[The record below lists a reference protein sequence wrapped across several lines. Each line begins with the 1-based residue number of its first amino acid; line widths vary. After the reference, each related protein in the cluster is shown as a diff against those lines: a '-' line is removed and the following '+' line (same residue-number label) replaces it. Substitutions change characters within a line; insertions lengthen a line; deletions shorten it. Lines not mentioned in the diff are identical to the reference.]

1 MQPLRHS
8 DADVITSSRR
18 SEAPDY
24 ACLNESQRY
33 KQPAEGP
40 HYSALADEARGFGRA
55 HAKIILFGEHAVV
68 FGEPAIAFPM
78 QCLTLRATAEPCDG
92 ELWLTANNY
101 DGPLADAPTF
111 LSPVGATIK
120 ACLDLLE
127 YPQSGMHISC
137 QGNVPPAR
145 GLGSSAAA
153 SAAMVDSII
162 DFSGKDVDYH
172 SRYELVQIGE
182 RVAHGSA
189 SGLDAHTV
197 LNTHPVLFQGGRSE
211 PITVS
216 LGSPLVVAD
225 TGQPGD
231 TLSAVRGVDE
241 IRRTHKKRFTRNVDA
256 IRHHTVEARIDLALD
271 DRASL
276 GERMNAVHE
285 HLADLGVSSPELENL
300 ISAARNEG
308 ALGAKLTGGG
318 RGGCIIALS
327 KDENHAIALSDALRA
342 AGARRT
348 WLMHPSE
355 FQR

>member
-8 DADVITSSRR
+8 DGEVLTSSPR
-18 SEAPDY
+18 SEAHAYPHHPDNPQY
-24 ACLNESQRY
+24 APLPDST
-33 KQPAEGP
+33 
-40 HYSALADEARGFGRA
+40 HYSALTDNTRGYGRA

-78 QCLTLRATAEPCDG
+78 RCLSLHATAEPCDG

-101 DGPLADAPTF
+101 DGPLVDAPTF

-137 QGNVPPAR
+137 EGNVPPAR

-162 DFSGKDVDYH
+162 DFSGTDIDYH

-189 SGLDAHTV
+189 SGLDAQTV

-211 PITVS
+211 PITVT

-241 IRRTHKKRFTRNVDA
+241 LRRTDKHRFTTNVDA

-271 DRASL
+271 DRTSL

-285 HLADLGVSSPELENL
+285 HLADLGVSSPALENL
-300 ISAARNEG
+300 VTAARNAD

-318 RGGCIIALS
+318 RGGCIIALAH
-327 KDENHAIALSDALRA
+327 DEDHAITLADALRT